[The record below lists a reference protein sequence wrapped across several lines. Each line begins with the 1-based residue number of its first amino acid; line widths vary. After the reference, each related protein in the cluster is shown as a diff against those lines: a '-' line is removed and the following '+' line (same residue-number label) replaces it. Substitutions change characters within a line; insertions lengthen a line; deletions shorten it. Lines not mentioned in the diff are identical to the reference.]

1 MAGKAGEDKVVCY
14 HCGDLCTREHVVY
27 DEKDFCCNGCKTVY
41 EILSQNDLCTY
52 YDLSQNPGINL
63 KSKNFEDKYAFLDN
77 DDIARLLF
85 DFADSTR
92 ARITF
97 FIPSIHCSSCIWLLE
112 NLYKL
117 RQGIN
122 HNRVNFVRKELN
134 VDFDPSVITLRQLV
148 ELLATLG
155 YEPQISLEDND
166 KKQKK
171 SINRS
176 LYLKIGVAAFA
187 FGNIMLL
194 SFPEYFGFEG
204 LDPGVQKFISYLN
217 ILLSLPVVFYC
228 AGDYYRSAWSGLK
241 NGIVNIDVPIS
252 IGIITLFLRS
262 LYEVLIAGQPG
273 YLDSL
278 AGLLFFLL
286 VGRWFQ
292 NFTYQGLS
300 FERDYKSYFPL
311 AIGRIE
317 NDTVV
322 IVPVGDLKKGDR
334 IRVRNREIIP
344 ADCIL
349 MSTRAAIDYSFV
361 TGESNP
367 VSRKVGDYIYA
378 GGRQVGENIVLE
390 VVKPVAQSYL
400 TQLWNNET
408 FSKSETGFEVL
419 INRISKNFTIAVLVI
434 AIAGFGFW
442 AFSDLWIAMNAFT
455 AVLIV
460 ACPCALSMA
469 TPFTLGSAMRIFG
482 ENKFYLKDASV
493 IEKLHR
499 IQHIVFDKTGTITFN
514 QESDVS
520 FHGHLS
526 HDDLKKIKGLALNS
540 THPLSRAVASCIDSE
555 SDISELNNFEE
566 ISGKGLRG
574 TFGSDEYRIGR
585 IDFVIN
591 TSKKTGETP
600 SGATVHVSKNE
611 ALVGHFTIE
620 NKYREGLH
628 GIVERMEKKHFFSII
643 TGDNASEGAR
653 LREIFGTHTT
663 YRFNQSPQDKL
674 DYVANLQK
682 TEQVLMIGDG
692 LNDSGAL
699 RQSDVGISITDDT
712 AGFTPASDAIMTSS
726 SLEKLP
732 DFMDFSHISHRI
744 IIAAFIISFLYN
756 IIGISFALSGTL
768 SPLVAA
774 ILMPLSSISVVVF
787 ATVTTNLMAKFKSLL

>member
-1 MAGKAGEDKVVCY
+1 MAGKESAEKVVCY
-14 HCGDLCTREHVVY
+14 HCGDVCTREHIVF
-27 DEKDFCCNGCKTVY
+27 DKKDFCCNGCKTVY

-63 KSKNFEDKYAFLDN
+63 KSRNFDDKYAFLDN
-77 DDIARLLF
+77 ADIARLLF
-85 DFADSTR
+85 DYADDHR

-97 FIPSIHCSSCIWLLE
+97 TIPSIHCSSCIWLLE

-117 RQGIN
+117 RPGIL

-134 VDFDPSVITLRQLV
+134 VDFDPGVISLRQLV

-155 YEPQISLEDND
+155 YEPQISLEDSD

-171 SINRS
+171 STNRGI
-176 LYLKIGVAAFA
+176 YLKIGVAAFA

-204 LDPGVQKFISYLN
+204 LDPGVQVFISYLN
-217 ILLSLPVVFYC
+217 ILLSLPVVIYC
-228 AGDYYRSAWSGLK
+228 ASDYYKSAWAGLK
-241 NGIVNIDVPIS
+241 NGFVNIDVPIS

-300 FERDYKSYFPL
+300 FERDYRSYFPL
-311 AIGRIE
+311 AIGRYE
-317 NDTVV
+317 NDAVT
-322 IVPVGDLKKGDR
+322 IVPVRDLKKGDR

-349 MSTRAAIDYSFV
+349 MSARAAIDYSFV

-367 VSRKVGDYIYA
+367 VTRNVGDYIYA
-378 GGRQVGENIVLE
+378 GGRQVGENITLE

-408 FSKSETGFEVL
+408 FSKSETGFEAM
-419 INRISKNFTIAVLVI
+419 INRISKNFTFAVLII

-442 AFSDLWIAMNAFT
+442 VFTDISIAMNAFT

-482 ENKFYLKDASV
+482 ENRFYLKDASV

-514 QESDVS
+514 QENDVS

-526 HDDLKKIKGLALNS
+526 HDDLKKIKSLALNS
-540 THPLSRAVASCIDSE
+540 THPLSRAIVSSIDLD
-555 SDISELNNFEE
+555 SDTVNIDDFHE
-566 ISGKGLRG
+566 ISGEGLRG
-574 TFGSDEYRIGR
+574 TFGTDEYRLGR
-585 IDFVIN
+585 IGFVIRS
-591 TSKKTGETP
+591 TEKIDKTP
-600 SGATVHVSKNE
+600 SGATVYISKNGE
-611 ALVGHFTIE
+611 LMGHFTIE
-620 NKYREGLH
+620 NKYREGLYH
-628 GIVERMEKKHFFSII
+628 IVERMGKKHFFSII

-653 LREIFGTHTT
+653 LREIFGAHAT

-682 TEQVLMIGDG
+682 KEQVLMIGDG
-692 LNDSGAL
+692 LNDAGAL
-699 RQSDVGISITDDT
+699 RQSEVGISITDDT
-712 AGFTPASDAIMTSS
+712 SGFTPASDAIMTSS

-787 ATVTTNLMAKFKSLL
+787 ATVTTNLMAKLKKLL